1 MRRNG
6 HYSYTGLPTT
16 WFPHPPP
23 LSVKNANLVRRWL
36 EDSFGLT
43 LSENKSDMITIHA
56 LPKFTEDDVRQRIGL
71 EPIGQGELLEDR
83 SRKYTS
89 GVLAE
94 PRRQIDAET
103 GVRPTETEAMPLHGY
118 SHPEFCLCFLHT
130 RILLAS
136 GYDAF
141 FITVPHPH
149 GHWQLQQLLGN
160 YLTINVQMCLD
171 IPDSDKPEFTIN
183 QTIFTQRN
191 PVLRLSCAS
200 LNHNLQ

>member
-43 LSENKSDMITIHA
+43 LLDNKSDMITIHA

-71 EPIGQGELLEDR
+71 KPIGQGELLEDR

-94 PRRQIDAET
+94 PRRVVDAET
-103 GVRPTETEAMPLHGY
+103 GVRPSHCEGGY
-118 SHPEFCLCFLHT
+118 AAASPRSSRVLFVFLT
-130 RILLAS
+130 
-136 GYDAF
+136 YEDF
-141 FITVPHPH
+141 V
-149 GHWQLQQLLGN
+149 
-160 YLTINVQMCLD
+160 
-171 IPDSDKPEFTIN
+171 
-183 QTIFTQRN
+183 
-191 PVLRLSCAS
+191 RLYVST
-200 LNHNLQ
+200 